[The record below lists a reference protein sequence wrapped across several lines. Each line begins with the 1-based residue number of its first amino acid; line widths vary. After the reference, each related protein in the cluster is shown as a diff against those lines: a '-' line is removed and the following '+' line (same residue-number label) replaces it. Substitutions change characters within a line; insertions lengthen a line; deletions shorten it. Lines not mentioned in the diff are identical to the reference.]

1 VWIDAPAHSGSY
13 TVNVGDLLARMTG
26 ERWRSTLHRVLPP
39 SAAAPDEELLSLV
52 FFHEF
57 DADAVIATLP
67 PPAGGG
73 AVFEPVVADDYIADK
88 YAAVT
93 L

>member
-1 VWIDAPAHSGSY
+1 MI
-13 TVNVGDLLARMTG
+13 G

-39 SAAAPDEELLSLV
+39 SPEAPTEELLSLV

-57 DADAVIATLP
+57 DADALIETLTP
-67 PPAGGG
+67 PIGGG
-73 AVFEPVVADDYIADK
+73 AAFEPVVADEYIAGK
-88 YAAVT
+88 YAEVT